1 MSTCGLVN
9 DRVLGF
15 YSTDGGG
22 VIKRLRHFVPAK
34 VGSGEGGEASA
45 NESNFADFQSG
56 VSLSLSLSLSRW
68 NRRKRFRCKLTW
80 LDRRFFRSPFPI
92 DYHRLQRERPRCFR
106 RSDRTPFMNSPRL
119 RRVSMLL
126 ASRSF
131 ALQMRLGK
139 SIRFSFFLLLSSSLS
154 LCLSL

>member
-56 VSLSLSLSLSRW
+56 VSLSLSLSLTVEPTETFSLQI
-68 NRRKRFRCKLTW
+68 NLAG
-80 LDRRFFRSPFPI
+80 SP
-92 DYHRLQRERPRCFR
+92 
-106 RSDRTPFMNSPRL
+106 
-119 RRVSMLL
+119 
-126 ASRSF
+126 
-131 ALQMRLGK
+131 
-139 SIRFSFFLLLSSSLS
+139 LLSLPFSD
-154 LCLSL
+154 